1 MEAIVWQ
8 GFVTVGKLLEVKIV
22 RESYSYSYE
31 PVMFTRPPGKEDDPW
46 TQVTKLETA

>member
-22 RESYSYSYE
+22 RESYSYE
-31 PVMFTRPPGKEDDPW
+31 PVMFMRPPGKEDDPW